1 VRQLFIRPG
10 AIGDFLLSLPALELL
25 CEGDC
30 EVWAAR
36 RNIPLVRFAPAR
48 AIQDTGLDWMGI
60 PDVAPPRPLA
70 EQLRSFD
77 RIVSWYGANRPE
89 FRQAVRELG
98 LRFVFLEALPSSAAG
113 LHAADFYMDQAY
125 GLTGKRSAAVPRL
138 PCPRREG
145 GFIAIH
151 PFSGSPAK
159 NWPVERY
166 RELTKRLEKHWPVR
180 WVLEPGGAAP
190 DGVSVLPPTEN
201 LFELACRLASAR
213 LYIGNDSGITH
224 LAAAAAAPV
233 LALFG
238 PTDPAVWGPRGEN
251 RVVVIRSPAADGA
264 MAAISPEDVLEAAE
278 RLLDS
283 RSQP

>member
-98 LRFVFLEALPSSAAG
+98 LPFVFLEALPFSAG
-113 LHAADFYMDQAY
+113 GRHAADFYMDQAY

-190 DGVSVLPPTEN
+190 DGVSVLPPTED

-283 RSQP
+283 RCQL

>member
-1 VRQLFIRPG
+1 LLIRPG

-25 CEGDC
+25 CEGEC

-36 RNIPLVRFAPAR
+36 RNVPLVRFAPAR

-70 EQLRSFD
+70 GQLRGFD

-89 FRQAVRELG
+89 FRQAVRGLG
-98 LRFVFLEALPSSAAG
+98 LPFVFLEALPSSAG
-113 LHAADFYMDQAY
+113 GQHAADFYMDQAY
-125 GLTGKRSAAVPRL
+125 RLAGKRSAAVPRL
-138 PCPRREG
+138 PCLRREG

-159 NWPVERY
+159 NWPLERY
-166 RELTKRLEKHWPVR
+166 RELADQLEKHSPVY
-180 WVLEPGGAAP
+180 WVIEPGGAAP
-190 DGVSVLPPTEN
+190 DGVSVLPPTED

-224 LAAAAAAPV
+224 LAAAAGAPV

-238 PTDPAVWGPRGEN
+238 PTDPAIWGPRGEN
-251 RVVVIRSPAADGA
+251 RVVVLQSPAADGE
-264 MAAISPEDVLEAAE
+264 MAAVSPADVLEAAE
-278 RLLDS
+278 RLLDG
-283 RSQP
+283 RSGR

>member
-1 VRQLFIRPG
+1 VRQLLIRPG

-25 CEGDC
+25 CEGEC

-36 RNIPLVRFAPAR
+36 RNVPLVRFAPAR

-70 EQLRSFD
+70 GQLRGFD

-89 FRQAVRELG
+89 FRQAVRGLG
-98 LRFVFLEALPSSAAG
+98 LPFVFLEALPSSAG
-113 LHAADFYMDQAY
+113 GQHAADFYMDQAY
-125 GLTGKRSAAVPRL
+125 RLAGKRSAAVPRL
-138 PCPRREG
+138 PCLRREG

-159 NWPVERY
+159 NWPLERY
-166 RELTKRLEKHWPVR
+166 RELADQLEKHSPVY
-180 WVLEPGGAAP
+180 WVIEPGGAAP
-190 DGVSVLPPTEN
+190 DGVSVLPPTED

-224 LAAAAAAPV
+224 LAAAAGAPV

-238 PTDPAVWGPRGEN
+238 PTDPAIWGPRGEN
-251 RVVVIRSPAADGA
+251 RVVVLQSPAADGE
-264 MAAISPEDVLEAAE
+264 MAAVSPADVLEAAE
-278 RLLDS
+278 RLLDG
-283 RSQP
+283 RSGR